1 MSSVRC
7 QFTDIESSH
16 ERHAHHLMWWRSGG
30 EHSLNDQRLPRRK
43 VKAKSNRHGEGSEW
57 EIQRRF
63 ADYIDTE
70 HPDVLWCA
78 SAGGARTSMNE
89 AKRLK
94 AAGYKRGFPDVFV
107 YEPRG
112 AFHGLAI
119 ELKKDKGGRVST
131 SQKEWLKSLQMR
143 GYKATVAKGFDEA
156 VKVLELYLH

>member
-1 MSSVRC
+1 M
-7 QFTDIESSH
+7 
-16 ERHAHHLMWWRSGG
+16 
-30 EHSLNDQRLPRRK
+30 PRRK
-43 VKAKSNRHGEGSEW
+43 VKARNNRHGVGSEY

-63 ADYIDTE
+63 AEYIDTE

-94 AAGYKRGFPDVFV
+94 ATGYKRGFPDVFV

-131 SQKEWLKSLQMR
+131 SQKEWLKSLEMR
-143 GYKATVAKGFDEA
+143 GFKATVAKGFDEA